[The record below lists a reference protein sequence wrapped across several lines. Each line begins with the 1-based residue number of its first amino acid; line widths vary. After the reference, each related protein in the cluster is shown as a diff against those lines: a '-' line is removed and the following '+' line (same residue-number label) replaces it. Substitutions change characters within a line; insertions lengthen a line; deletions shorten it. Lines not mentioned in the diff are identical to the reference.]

1 MAGDGG
7 MQFVL
12 AELGTAMDEKAGV
25 VFVVWNNHGYQ
36 EIESAMVEAGIAP
49 VGVRPSAPDFI
60 KVAESYGMP
69 AERITRLDA
78 LGAAVSRALA
88 RGGPA
93 LIEIVDDPAL

>member
-1 MAGDGG
+1 

-12 AELGTAMDEKAGV
+12 AELGTAMDEKAAV
-25 VFVVWNNHGYQ
+25 VFVVWNNHGFQ

-49 VGVRPSAPDFI
+49 VGVRPSAPDFR
-60 KVAESYGMP
+60 KVADSYGMP
-69 AERITRLDA
+69 AERIARLDA
-78 LGAAVSRALA
+78 LGDAVARALA